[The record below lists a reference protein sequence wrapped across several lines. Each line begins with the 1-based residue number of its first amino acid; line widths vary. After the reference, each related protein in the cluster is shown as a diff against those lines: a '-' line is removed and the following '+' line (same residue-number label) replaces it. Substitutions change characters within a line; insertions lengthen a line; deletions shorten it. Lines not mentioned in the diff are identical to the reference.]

1 MGRYEYRSEV
11 IVANQSGIKC
21 AAFSVINDECDPENL
36 QSVNIAE
43 IVEIAGKKDKIL
55 SSILQET
62 IIGL

>member
-43 IVEIAGKKDKIL
+43 IVEVAGK
-55 SSILQET
+55 
-62 IIGL
+62 